1 MLATNI
7 LRLDLVSD
15 VSTTS
20 HSWSGSV
27 TLEMIIVLAQ
37 SLPLRIVVNMP
48 PAMSTTACCEADLF
62 NFYMGS

>member
-7 LRLDLVSD
+7 LRLDLVSG
-15 VSTTS
+15 VSTKS

-27 TLEMIIVLAQ
+27 TLEMMIVLAE

-48 PAMSTTACCEADLF
+48 PAMSPTACCEVDLS
-62 NFYMGS
+62 NFHMGS